1 MRDNLSIVAVTYLE
15 TVLYILNNPQFVSKK
30 KHSFVESLKQVIEL
44 LNNNTQVH
52 ILIFT
57 FQLSFRLCNMFLCSY
72 GFIGKNSLKSLFSKQ
87 RWAEHAAVNS
97 KSVIAA

>member
-1 MRDNLSIVAVTYLE
+1 MAVTYLE
-15 TVLYILNNPQFVSKK
+15 TVLYILNNPLRFQKEALVCGVAKTG
-30 KHSFVESLKQVIEL
+30 IEL

>member
-15 TVLYILNNPQFVSKK
+15 TVLYILNNPLRFQKEALLCGVAKK
-30 KHSFVESLKQVIEL
+30 KVIEL

-87 RWAEHAAVNS
+87 R
-97 KSVIAA
+97 